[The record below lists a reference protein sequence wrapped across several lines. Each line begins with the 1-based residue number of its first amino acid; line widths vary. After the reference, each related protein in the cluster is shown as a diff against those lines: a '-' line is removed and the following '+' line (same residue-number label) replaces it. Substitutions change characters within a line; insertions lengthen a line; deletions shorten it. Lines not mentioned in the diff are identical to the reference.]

1 MLNSS
6 IPTTPLHKPL
16 VRLRQVLLLAAL
28 AASLLEEALMAEMQ
42 MLTKTKPVVNK
53 QLSLVHSELQT
64 TTSAE
69 PVNKLALH
77 VLIDYQ
83 LHVKS

>member
-1 MLNSS
+1 
-6 IPTTPLHKPL
+6 
-16 VRLRQVLLLAAL
+16 
-28 AASLLEEALMAEMQ
+28 MAEMQ

-64 TTSAE
+64 TASAE